1 MRRYFRLVI
10 DAMHELSHQK
20 AGIFVAA
27 ADLCDERRL
36 AGAERVAL
44 DDLLDWF
51 NRERPVPTGMIPKAI
66 CWFRGERNEFT
77 RRIWELA

>member
-27 ADLCDERRL
+27 GDLCDEGRVAEGERL
-36 AGAERVAL
+36 AL
-44 DDLLDWF
+44 DDLLRWF
-51 NRERPVPTGMIPKAI
+51 NRELPVPTGMIPKAI
-66 CWFRGERNEFT
+66 CWFRGERNPVT